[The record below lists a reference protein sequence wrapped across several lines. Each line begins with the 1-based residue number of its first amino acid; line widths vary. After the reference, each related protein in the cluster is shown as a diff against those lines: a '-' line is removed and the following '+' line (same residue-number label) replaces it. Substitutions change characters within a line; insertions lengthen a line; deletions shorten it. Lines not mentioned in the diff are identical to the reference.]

1 MSKESLVNMATA
13 FKHPFLFAIAISF
26 MLLVM
31 KLSGVIE
38 ASWIVV
44 FAPLIIR
51 VALDIILFIII
62 GISYLIHYQD
72 WDDED
77 GEE

>member
-1 MSKESLVNMATA
+1 MSKESLVNIATA

-26 MLLVM
+26 MLLIM

-44 FAPLIIR
+44 FAPLIVR

-62 GISYLIHYQD
+62 GISYLIHYED
-72 WDDED
+72 WNDED

>member
-1 MSKESLVNMATA
+1 MSKESLVNMATV

-26 MLLVM
+26 MLLIM

>member
-13 FKHPFLFAIAISF
+13 FKNPFLFAIAISF

-31 KLSGVIE
+31 KLGGVID

-44 FAPLIIR
+44 FTPLIIR
-51 VALDIILFIII
+51 VALDIILFIIV
-62 GISYLIHYQD
+62 GISYLIHHED

>member
-26 MLLVM
+26 MLLIM
-31 KLSGVIE
+31 KLSGAIE

-62 GISYLIHYQD
+62 GIFYLIHYED
-72 WDDED
+72 WNDED
-77 GEE
+77 GEG

>member
-1 MSKESLVNMATA
+1 MSKESLVNIATV

-26 MLLVM
+26 MLLIM

-44 FAPLIIR
+44 FAPLIVR

-62 GISYLIHYQD
+62 GISYLIHYED
-72 WDDED
+72 WNDED

>member
-1 MSKESLVNMATA
+1 MSKESLVNMATV

-26 MLLVM
+26 MLLIM

-44 FAPLIIR
+44 FAPLIVR

>member
-13 FKHPFLFAIAISF
+13 FKSPFLFAIAISF
-26 MLLVM
+26 MLLTM
-31 KLSGVIE
+31 KLSGLIE

-44 FAPLIIR
+44 FTPLIIR
-51 VALDIILFIII
+51 VALDIILLIII
-62 GISYLIHYQD
+62 GISYLIHHED
-72 WDDED
+72 WDNED

>member
-1 MSKESLVNMATA
+1 MSKESLVNIATV

-26 MLLVM
+26 MLLMM

-38 ASWIVV
+38 ASWVVV
-44 FAPLIIR
+44 FAPLIVR

-62 GISYLIHYQD
+62 GISYLIHYED
-72 WDDED
+72 WNDED

>member
-1 MSKESLVNMATA
+1 MSKESLVNIATA

-26 MLLVM
+26 MLLMM

-38 ASWIVV
+38 ASWLVV
-44 FAPLIIR
+44 FAPLIVR

-62 GISYLIHYQD
+62 GISYLIHYRD